1 MPSRVLRHCMVVDNH
16 YPDIR
21 VEREANALIE
31 RGHRV
36 DIICL
41 RTPGTSRV
49 ERIGRLT
56 IYRLPVSRRRGASA
70 VTQLWEYTAF
80 LAWATAMVTLRHL
93 KARYDVVQVH
103 NVPDFLVFSAGF
115 AKATGAA
122 VLLDLHDLM
131 PEFFASRFGGDLRGP
146 LARLVLL
153 QERAAIGF
161 ADAVVTVTDLW
172 RDALVARGVPAHKAH
187 VVMNV
192 PDERRFPIR
201 EPLTR
206 SDGPVTVVYHG
217 TLTRRYG
224 LDILLTA
231 FADARARHPMRL
243 LIHGRGEFADDARR
257 LANDLGL
264 GDAVTFSNAL
274 LTTDELAALIGQG
287 DIGVV
292 PNRNDILTDGIL
304 PTKLMEYA
312 ALGIPG
318 IVSRSTAVA
327 SYFTDDMVRFVE
339 PGNSD
344 DLADALVELAAHPEE
359 RAALARNAQRFSR
372 EHRWSDQAAAYVDLV
387 ERLADARSTKSGNG
401 RETTT

>member
-153 QERAAIGF
+153 QERAAI
-161 ADAVVTVTDLW
+161 
-172 RDALVARGVPAHKAH
+172 H